1 MNITNFYQPQ
11 QMNPEASANTSFWLQ
26 HQKFTDEL
34 LAKREAEEQGRE
46 AARAFTAAFEKEL
59 EKLFK

>member
-1 MNITNFYQPQ
+1 MNITNFYQPPLTQ
-11 QMNPEASANTSFWLQ
+11 PETSTTANFWLQ
-26 HQKFTDEL
+26 RQKFANEL
-34 LAKREAEEQGRE
+34 LSKREAEEQGRE